1 MQEEL
6 AAPPA
11 PKSQG
16 RLLYVL
22 SGIAA
27 ALAVLIVI
35 AVGLASLLTGQT
47 TNPGPQQ
54 VKTGPH
60 IIKLQTGAG
69 FDQQKARVQSESGTF
84 NVGQPVFVVFT
95 VVNQNP
101 NAKIVLKLFSGS
113 TLKLTSAPLNPEVGT
128 TVYAND
134 AIVHQAGQYHWEI
147 DYNGVAE
154 ASISF
159 TVS

>member
-1 MQEEL
+1 MQQEQL
-6 AAPPA
+6 APPA
-11 PKSQG
+11 PRSRG

-35 AVGLASLLTGQT
+35 AALLASVFTGQT
-47 TNPGPQQ
+47 THPGSQQ

-60 IIKLQTGAG
+60 ITKLQTGAG
-69 FDQQKARVQSESGTF
+69 FDQQKARVQSEGGAFS
-84 NVGQPVFVVFT
+84 VGQPIFVVFT

-113 TLKLTSAPLNPEVGT
+113 ALKITSAPLNPEVGT

-134 AIVHQAGQYHWEI
+134 AIVRQAGQYHWEI

-154 ASISF
+154 ATISF
-159 TVS
+159 IVS